1 MTADEIIVGIEDS
14 RSARAAVC
22 WAALDARSTG
32 AALPAIHVVNWP
44 EAQDMSVY
52 PVVADYL
59 YPDRSGWSVGL
70 RQ

>member
-1 MTADEIIVGIEDS
+1 MTADEIIVGIDD
-14 RSARAAVC
+14 SARAALR
-22 WAALDARSTG
+22 WAAVYARSTET
-32 AALPAIHVVNWP
+32 ALPASHVVDEL

-59 YPDRSGWSVGL
+59 YPDRSGWSVRV

>member
-1 MTADEIIVGIEDS
+1 MTADEITVGIEDS
-14 RSARAAVC
+14 PSAGAALC

-32 AALPAIHVVNWP
+32 ADRAIHVVGWP
-44 EAQDMSVY
+44 EAQDMYVY

-59 YPDRSGWSVGL
+59 YPDRSGWAVVV